1 MDNYAIVRT
10 IIILIFSAQILSF
23 LLFPS
28 RRNEI
33 ILASMSILFV
43 LFTTEVYLSIF
54 YPQKTDHDVM
64 FEFDRTLGWR
74 FIPNKTGSIVYR
86 GEAHHYIKINPSGF
100 RDDPIPKNNDD
111 VRKILVVGD
120 SFVSNI
126 SVKHDDVFTEV
137 MQKQMDNTSVIN
149 FGVNGYGQVQEY
161 LLLEKFLDI
170 VKPDFVIQLV
180 YIRNDFLDNTSGDRR
195 YPCPSAEWNEKNS
208 IIKLLPPK
216 TVKYKSTKTKFQKA
230 ILHKFHL
237 YFLIDHRLT
246 VLRNKFSFLK
256 TREYQP
262 SIWTP
267 PELYLCCKDKSAE
280 VDRLFKIMEQLLQK
294 TALLLNKNDIPFL
307 FVLAPSFL
315 QVDDKLWTNTL
326 GKFVEDLEQYN
337 QSLPNQRLVKFAK
350 SNRMPMLDLLPILR
364 SETKMG
370 KILYHP
376 NEQHW
381 NKYGNRVVAST
392 LLKCLASL

>member
-1 MDNYAIVRT
+1 LN
-10 IIILIFSAQILSF
+10 
-23 LLFPS
+23 
-28 RRNEI
+28 
-33 ILASMSILFV
+33 
-43 LFTTEVYLSIF
+43 
-54 YPQKTDHDVM
+54 
-64 FEFDRTLGWR
+64 FDQTLGWR
-74 FIPNKTGSIVYR
+74 FIPNKSGSIVYR
-86 GEAHHYIKINPSGF
+86 GEASHYIKINPSGF
-100 RDDPIPKNNDD
+100 RDDPIPKNNHD

-126 SVKHDDVFTEV
+126 SVEHNDVFTKIME
-137 MQKQMDNTSVIN
+137 KQMDNTSVIN

-161 LLLEKFLDI
+161 LLLKKFLDI
-170 VKPDFVIQLV
+170 VKPNFVIQLI

-195 YPCPSAEWNEKNS
+195 YPCPSAEWSEKNS
-208 IIKLLPPK
+208 TIKLMPLK
-216 TVKYKSTKTKFQKA
+216 TVKYKRTKTKFQKA

-246 VLRNKFSFLK
+246 VLRNKFSLLK

-262 SIWTP
+262 SIGTP
-267 PELYLCCKDKSAE
+267 PELYLCSKNKSAK
-280 VDRLFKIMEQLLQK
+280 VDTMFKIMEQLLQK
-294 TALLLNKNDIPFL
+294 TVLLLNKNDIPFL

-350 SNRMPMLDLLPILR
+350 SNKMPMLDLLPILR
-364 SETKMG
+364 SETKKG

-392 LLKCLASL
+392 LLKFLATITIEPVTDSPNQYNSHHGML